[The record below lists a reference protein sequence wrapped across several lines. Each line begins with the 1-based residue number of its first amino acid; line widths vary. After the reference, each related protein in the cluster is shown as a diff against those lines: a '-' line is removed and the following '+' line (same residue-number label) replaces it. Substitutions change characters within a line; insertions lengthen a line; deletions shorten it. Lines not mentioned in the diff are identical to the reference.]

1 MEIRGTQ
8 LLSHSMAAGTGD
20 SVPGD
25 KEQGNDNHR
34 TISRRGQSVAAKSGG
49 AWAIRPGREAS
60 LGMMEIMTGV
70 SVSVCVIHHDW
81 SVCGQVTVL
90 FGLLFLPLYN
100 GGWWCPPH
108 RALVRSKHINL
119 CKD

>member
-100 GGWWCPPH
+100 GGW
-108 RALVRSKHINL
+108 
-119 CKD
+119 